1 MSIASEQ
8 RFRDLQEMVL
18 DLMRR
23 VAELEK
29 KQNTLRLPPKDTK

>member
-1 MSIASEQ
+1 MSLASEQ

-29 KQNTLRLPPKDTK
+29 KQTLRLPPKDNK